1 MHPRRTYYCRLF
13 EVLPPMVARTG
24 SYSPL
29 SLATRLVQA
38 VDAPDP
44 TGAALFAV
52 SETLGSGATVF
63 YAFNPADGTIV
74 MTHATI
80 GAALAR
86 DEITLHH
93 LEDASVAARTLRD
106 QAPVI
111 LPEYVPP
118 ADAHAA
124 LGAIGVM
131 PPFSLASLPVTVGDR
146 RFGVIQAVNVAPH
159 YIGADAPAALE
170 EIGVLFGAA
179 LTSARRR
186 TDLATLGDMIA
197 RANQSLNLTATL
209 NAILR
214 GLMALVP
221 CVSASVYLDGLA
233 PDALVQVA
241 MRTEGGGERYPTTQP
256 RPLDGSLTGWVYRH
270 RQSVNVPDLYADAR
284 VLRRGPDALPPE
296 TSVRSYLMLPLM
308 VGDGP
313 VGVLVASRRTTHA
326 FTDDDLRVVERFAPL
341 AAQAVVN
348 ARLYTEAENARKRSE
363 TLLGDIADAII
374 RLDRNNVVTVWN
386 KGAERLFGY
395 TPEEVLG
402 KHPPFASLDDVPE
415 TAEMWNRV
423 LANGESFTHIEN
435 KQRHKDGRWLDTLV
449 SLSPWR
455 ERGEIVGGIVVIR
468 DITSRKELER
478 ELAQRVADGERRER
492 DTAFIA
498 RVAQACNS
506 AASESATLQTLAN
519 LTAHWADSASIVT
532 FEQDDVRLAA
542 YASRTP
548 DEDAPIRRIIE
559 ERAARQPENILEA
572 RVVAEDTPRLLDF
585 RDPSLA
591 TPLADVARAR
601 AYHTLASIPIR
612 AVGEIVGVMTVAAR
626 AATPPLDMQSIATL
640 ELVAEQAGLAIARE
654 RLNRR
659 VTAQMTAL
667 QRRERDT
674 AYIAA
679 VAQACNSA
687 GDGPAILQA
696 LADLTADWADDA
708 RVITFEDGRQAVAAY
723 ATRTP
728 EADAEIR
735 DMLIET
741 YTAGVR
747 TMRAVE
753 AARERYEPV
762 IEDLATLPMTPLLR
776 AFLARGYHSK
786 AFMPIRAE
794 GAVVGVLVAGARAE
808 TPPFDPQSLTTLEL
822 VAEQAGLAITKDRL
836 LRQVKAQ
843 VRELEEANRHK
854 DDFLAS
860 LSHELRTP
868 LNAILGFGRLIADG
882 LIDDP
887 NELHEAAEDIVASGD
902 LLLAQVNDLLDMA
915 RVGAGRM
922 AVGVDAVDI
931 ADVCRSCERVL
942 SPLITAKRQ
951 ELVIHIPPET
961 PLVRADA
968 ARLTQVVLNL
978 LTNAH
983 KFTPNSGSIT
993 VTVSTR
999 GETVT
1004 LAVQDTG
1011 IGIAPE
1017 NAALIFE
1024 PFRRVETGYARSQS
1038 GTGLGLALS
1047 RRLVELM
1054 GGTLTLASTPG
1065 TGSVFTVTLPAL
1077 LVPSLV

>member
-1 MHPRRTYYCRLF
+1 MDAP
-13 EVLPPMVARTG
+13 AG

-38 VDAPDP
+38 VDVPDP
-44 TGAALFAV
+44 TGAALSAV
-52 SETLGSGATVF
+52 GETLSSRATAF
-63 YAFNPADGTIV
+63 YAFNPVDSTIA

-80 GAALAR
+80 GMALSR
-86 DEITLHH
+86 DAITLHH
-93 LEDASVAARTLRD
+93 REDASIAARTLRD

-118 ADAHAA
+118 DDARAA
-124 LGAIGVM
+124 LNAMGLR
-131 PPFSLASLPVTVGDR
+131 PPFNLVSFPVMTGAV
-146 RFGVIQAVNVAPH
+146 RFGVIQAVNVAPR
-159 YIGADAPAALE
+159 YIGPDAPAALE

-179 LTSARRR
+179 LASARRR
-186 TDLATLGDMIA
+186 AELATLGETIA
-197 RANQSLNLTATL
+197 RVNQSLDLTATL
-209 NAILR
+209 NAILQ
-214 GLMALVP
+214 GLMTLVP
-221 CVSASVYLDGLA
+221 CVSASIYLDGLA

-241 MRTEGGGERYPTTQP
+241 MRTEGEGERYPTTQP

-270 RQSVNVPDLYADAR
+270 RQSVNVPDLFADPRA
-284 VLRRGPDALPPE
+284 LRHGPDALPPA
-296 TSVRSYLMLPLM
+296 TSVRSFLMLPLM
-308 VGDGP
+308 VGDRP
-313 VGVLVASRRTTHA
+313 VGTLIASRRKTYA
-326 FTDDDLRVVERFAPL
+326 FADDDLRIVERFAPL
-341 AAQAVVN
+341 AARAVAN
-348 ARLYTEAENARKRSE
+348 ARLYSEAENARQRSE
-363 TLLGDIADAII
+363 TLLEDIADAII
-374 RLDRNNVVTVWN
+374 RLDRDSIVAGWN
-386 KGAERLFGY
+386 KGAEHLFGY
-395 TPEEVLG
+395 TAEEVLG
-402 KHPPFASLDDVPE
+402 KHPPLVTLDDDPA
-415 TAEMWNRV
+415 TAGTWNRV
-423 LANGESFTHIEN
+423 IEHGESFTHIEN

-455 ERGEIVGGIVVIR
+455 ERGEIVGGIGVIR

-492 DTAFIA
+492 DAAFVA
-498 RVAQACNS
+498 AVAQACNS
-506 AASESATLQTLAN
+506 VASEPATLQTLAD
-519 LTAHWADSASIVT
+519 LTARWADSASVIT
-532 FEQDDVRLAA
+532 FAEGGGRLAA
-542 YASRTP
+542 YASKTP

-572 RVVAEDTPRLLDF
+572 SVIAENTPRLLDF
-585 RDPSLA
+585 RAPSPV
-591 TPLADVARAR
+591 TPLTAVARAR
-601 AYHTLASIPIR
+601 AYHTLASVPIR
-612 AVGEIVGVMTVAAR
+612 AVGEIVGVMSVAAR
-626 AATPPLDMQSIATL
+626 AATPPLDAQALTTL

-659 VTAQMTAL
+659 VTAQMTTL

-696 LADLTADWADDA
+696 LTDLTADWADDA
-708 RVITFEDGRQAVAAY
+708 RVITFEDGRQTLAAY

-728 EADAEIR
+728 EADAAIR
-735 DMLIET
+735 DLLIET
-741 YTAGVR
+741 YTTGAR

-762 IEDLATLPMTPLLR
+762 IEDLATLPMTPLLD

-808 TPPFDPQSLTTLEL
+808 TPPFDRQSLTTLEL

-843 VRELEEANRHK
+843 VQELEEANRHK

-887 NELHEAAEDIVASGD
+887 RELHEAAEDIVASGD

-922 AVGVDAVDI
+922 VVGAEAVDI

-942 SPLITAKRQ
+942 APLIAAKRQ
-951 ELVIHIPPET
+951 ELMIRIPPET
-961 PLVRADA
+961 PLVRGDA

-983 KFTPNSGSIT
+983 KFTPDGGSIT
-993 VTVSTR
+993 VAVSTT
-999 GETVT
+999 GETVSLT
-1004 LAVQDTG
+1004 VRDTG

-1017 NAALIFE
+1017 YAALIFE

-1054 GGTLTLASTPG
+1054 GGTLTLVSAPG
-1065 TGSVFTVTLPAL
+1065 TGSTFTVTLAAAHMPAL
-1077 LVPSLV
+1077 ERV

>member
-1 MHPRRTYYCRLF
+1 
-13 EVLPPMVARTG
+13 MVAPTG

-44 TGAALFAV
+44 TSAALFAV
-52 SETLGSGATVF
+52 SETLDSGATAF
-63 YAFNPADGTIV
+63 YAFNPVDSTIV

-80 GAALAR
+80 GAALSR
-86 DEITLHH
+86 DAIALHH
-93 LEDASVAARTLRD
+93 IEDASVAARTLRD

-111 LPEYVPP
+111 LPAYAPP
-118 ADAHAA
+118 DEVRAA
-124 LGAIGVM
+124 LTVIGLA
-131 PPFSLASLPVTVGDR
+131 PPFNLISFPVTVGSL
-146 RFGVIQAVNVAPH
+146 RFGIIQAVNAAPR
-159 YIGADAPAALE
+159 YVGVGAPAAIE

-179 LTSARRR
+179 LASARRR
-186 TDLATLGDMIA
+186 TELATLGETIA
-197 RANQSLNLTATL
+197 QVNQSLDLKATL

-221 CVSASVYLDGLA
+221 CVSASIYLDDLA
-233 PDALVQVA
+233 PDALVLVA
-241 MRTEGGGERYPTTQP
+241 IRTEGEGERYPTTQP
-256 RPLDGSLTGWVYRH
+256 RPLHGSLTGWVYRH
-270 RQSVNVPDLYADAR
+270 RQSVNVPDLFADAR
-284 VLRRGPDALPPE
+284 VLRSGPDALPPA

-313 VGVLVASRRTTHA
+313 VGTLVASRRQTHA
-326 FTDDDLRVVERFAPL
+326 FSDDDLRIVERFAPL

-348 ARLYTEAENARKRSE
+348 ARLYTGAETARQRSE
-363 TLLGDIADAII
+363 TLLEDMADAMI
-374 RLDRNNVVTVWN
+374 RLDRGSIVTGWN

-395 TPEEVLG
+395 TAAEALG
-402 KHPPFASLDDVPE
+402 KNPPLVPLDDEPE
-415 TAEMWNRV
+415 TAGIWRRV
-423 LANGESFTHIEN
+423 LDNGESFTHIEN
-435 KQRHKDGRWLDTLV
+435 KQRHKDGRWLDTTV

-455 ERGEIVGGIVVIR
+455 ESGEVVGVIAVVR

-478 ELAQRVADGERRER
+478 ELAQRVADGARREF
-492 DTAFIA
+492 DTAFVA
-498 RVAQACNS
+498 AVAQACNS
-506 AASESATLQTLAN
+506 VASGPETLQTLAN
-519 LTAHWADSASIVT
+519 LTAQWADSASVVT
-532 FEQDDVRLAA
+532 FEEEVRLAA

-548 DEDAPIRRIIE
+548 EEDEPIRRIIE

-572 RVVAEDTPRLLDF
+572 RVVAEKAPRLLDLR
-585 RDPSLA
+585 RDALA
-591 TPLADVARAR
+591 MPLAEAARAR
-601 AYHTLASIPIR
+601 AYHTLASVPIR
-612 AVGEIVGVMTVAAR
+612 AVGQIVGVLSVAAR
-626 AATPPLDMQSIATL
+626 AETPPLDAQAIATL

-654 RLNRR
+654 RLNWQ
-659 VTAQMTAL
+659 VTAQMTTL

-674 AYIAA
+674 AYVAA

-708 RVITFEDGRQAVAAY
+708 RVITFEDGEQSLAAY
-723 ATRTP
+723 ASRTP

-735 DMLIET
+735 ALLIET
-741 YTAGVR
+741 YATGVR
-747 TMRAVE
+747 TMQVVE

-762 IEDLATLPMTPLLR
+762 IEDLATLPVTPLLS

-794 GAVVGVLVAGARAE
+794 GAVAGVLVAGARAE
-808 TPPFDPQSLTTLEL
+808 TPPFDAQSLTTLEL

-836 LRQVKAQ
+836 LRQVSAQ
-843 VRELEEANRHK
+843 VRELEAANRHK

-887 NELHEAAEDIVASGD
+887 NERQEAAQDIVASGE

-922 AVGVDAVDI
+922 AVGSEAVDI

-951 ELVIHIPPET
+951 ELVIGVPPET
-961 PLVRADA
+961 PFVRADA

-983 KFTPNSGSIT
+983 KFTTDGGVIT
-993 VTVSTR
+993 VAVIARAERVILT
-999 GETVT
+999 
-1004 LAVQDTG
+1004 VQDTG

-1017 NAALIFE
+1017 HAALIFE

-1054 GGTLTLASTPG
+1054 GGTLTLDSAPGKGST
-1065 TGSVFTVTLPAL
+1065 FTVSLPAL
-1077 LVPSLV
+1077 PISSLVSSETG

>member
-1 MHPRRTYYCRLF
+1 
-13 EVLPPMVARTG
+13 MVARTG
-24 SYSPL
+24 LDSPL
-29 SLATRLVQA
+29 SLAARLVQA

-52 SETLGSGATVF
+52 SETLGSGATAF
-63 YAFNPADGTIV
+63 YAFNPVDGTIV
-74 MTHATI
+74 MTHATV
-80 GAALAR
+80 GAARTR
-86 DEITLHH
+86 DAIALHH
-93 LEDASVAARTLRD
+93 REDASIAARTLRD

-111 LPEYVPP
+111 VPDYAP
-118 ADAHAA
+118 IDDVRAA
-124 LGAIGVM
+124 LGAM
-131 PPFSLASLPVTVGDR
+131 SLAPPFNLVSFPVSAGDL
-146 RFGVIQAVNVAPH
+146 RFGVIQAVNVAPR
-159 YIGADAPAALE
+159 YVGPQAPAAIE

-179 LTSARRR
+179 LASARRR
-186 TDLATLGDMIA
+186 AELAMLGETIA
-197 RANQSLNLTATL
+197 RVNQSLDLGETL
-209 NAILR
+209 NAILH

-221 CVSASVYLDGLA
+221 CVSSSIYLDGLA
-233 PDALVQVA
+233 PDALVRVA
-241 MRTEGGGERYPTTQP
+241 MRSEGEGERYPTTQP

-270 RQSVNVPDLYADAR
+270 RQSVNIPDLYADPR
-284 VLRRGPDALPPE
+284 VLRRGPDALPPA
-296 TSVRSYLMLPLM
+296 TSVRSFLMLPLM
-308 VGDGP
+308 VGDHP
-313 VGVLVASRRTTHA
+313 VGTLVASRRTTHA
-326 FTDDDLRVVERFAPL
+326 FTDDDLRIAERFAPL
-341 AAQAVVN
+341 AAQAVAN
-348 ARLYTEAENARKRSE
+348 ARLYTEAENARQRSE
-363 TLLGDIADAII
+363 TLLEDLADAII
-374 RLDRNNVVTVWN
+374 RFDRESIITGWN

-395 TPEEVLG
+395 TAEEVLG
-402 KHPPFASLDDVPE
+402 THPPLVPLDDESE
-415 TAEMWNRV
+415 TAGVWDRV
-423 LANGESFTHIEN
+423 LERGESFTHIEN

-455 ERGEIVGGIVVIR
+455 ERGEIVGVIGVIR
-468 DITSRKELER
+468 DITSRKELES
-478 ELAQRVADGERRER
+478 ELAQRVADGARRER
-492 DTAFIA
+492 DAAFVA
-498 RVAQACNS
+498 AVAQACNS
-506 AASESATLQTLAN
+506 VASESATLQTLAN
-519 LTAHWADSASIVT
+519 LTAQWADSASVVT
-532 FEQDDVRLAA
+532 FAEEGARLAA
-542 YASRTP
+542 YSSRTP

-559 ERAARQPENILEA
+559 ERADRQPENILEA
-572 RVVAEDTPRLLDF
+572 RVVAENTPRLLDF
-585 RDPSLA
+585 RIPSLV

-601 AYHTLASIPIR
+601 AYHTLASLPIR
-612 AVGEIVGVMTVAAR
+612 AVGEIVGVMSVAAR
-626 AATPPLDMQSIATL
+626 AATPPLDTQALATL

-654 RLNRR
+654 RLNQQ
-659 VTAQMTAL
+659 VAAQMTTL

-674 AYIAA
+674 AYVAT

-696 LADLTADWADDA
+696 LADLTTDWADDA
-708 RVITFEDGRQAVAAY
+708 RVITFADGGQTLAAY

-735 DMLIET
+735 DLLIET
-741 YTAGVR
+741 YTSRVR

-762 IEDLATLPMTPLLR
+762 VEDLATLPMTPLLA

-794 GAVVGVLVAGARAE
+794 GAVVGVLVAGSRAE
-808 TPPFDPQSLTTLEL
+808 TPPFDHQSLTTLEL

-843 VRELEEANRHK
+843 VQELEEANRHK

-887 NELHEAAEDIVASGD
+887 HELHEAAEDIVASGN

-922 AVGVDAVDI
+922 VVGAEAVDI
-931 ADVCRSCERVL
+931 GDVCRSCERVL
-942 SPLITAKRQ
+942 SPLIAAKRQ
-951 ELVIHIPPET
+951 ELAIHIPPQT
-961 PLVRADA
+961 PPVRADA

-983 KFTPNSGSIT
+983 KFTPDGGAIT
-993 VTVSTR
+993 VSVSAR
-999 GETVT
+999 GETVALT
-1004 LAVQDTG
+1004 VRDTG

-1017 NAALIFE
+1017 YATLIFE

-1054 GGTLTLASTPG
+1054 GGTLTLDSTLG
-1065 TGSVFTVTLPAL
+1065 TGSTFTVTLPAL
-1077 LVPSLV
+1077 PIPSLV

>member
-1 MHPRRTYYCRLF
+1 MA
-13 EVLPPMVARTG
+13 ARPG
-24 SYSPL
+24 PYSPL

-52 SETLGSGATVF
+52 SETLGSRATAF
-63 YAFNPADGTIV
+63 YAFNPVDSTIV

-80 GAALAR
+80 GMALSR
-86 DEITLHH
+86 DAIASHH
-93 LEDASVAARTLRD
+93 QEDASIAARTLRD
-106 QAPVI
+106 QSPVI
-111 LPEYVPP
+111 LPEYAPYDE
-118 ADAHAA
+118 ARDA
-124 LGAIGVM
+124 LGAMGLR
-131 PPFSLASLPVTVGDR
+131 PPFNLISFPVTVGAV
-146 RFGVIQAVNVAPH
+146 RFGVIQAVNAAPH
-159 YIGADAPAALE
+159 YVGADAPAALE
-170 EIGVLFGAA
+170 EIGILFGATLA
-179 LTSARRR
+179 SARRR
-186 TDLATLGDMIA
+186 TELATLGETIA
-197 RANQSLNLTATL
+197 RVNQSLDLPTTL
-209 NAILR
+209 NAILQR
-214 GLMALVP
+214 LMALVP
-221 CVSASVYLDGLA
+221 CVTASIYLDGLA
-233 PDALVQVA
+233 PGALVQVA
-241 MRTEGGGERYPTTQP
+241 MRTEGEGERYPTTQP

-270 RQSVNVPDLYADAR
+270 RQSVNVSDILADAR
-284 VLRRGPDALPPE
+284 TLRQGPDALPAA
-296 TSVRSYLMLPLM
+296 TSVRSFLMLPLM
-308 VGDGP
+308 AGDSP
-313 VGVLVASRRTTHA
+313 VGVLIASRRKTHA
-326 FTDDDLRVVERFAPL
+326 FTDDDLRIVEQFAPL
-341 AAQAVVN
+341 AARAVVN
-348 ARLYTEAENARKRSE
+348 ARLYTEAENARQRSE
-363 TLLGDIADAII
+363 ALLEDIADAII
-374 RLDRNNVVTVWN
+374 RLDRNSIVAGWN

-395 TPEEVLG
+395 TAAEVLG
-402 KHPPFASLDDVPE
+402 KHPPLVSLDDDPA
-415 TAEMWNRV
+415 TAGIWNRV
-423 LANGESFTHIEN
+423 IEHGESFTHIEN

-455 ERGEIVGGIVVIR
+455 ERGAIVGGIGVIR
-468 DITSRKELER
+468 DITSRMELEH
-478 ELAQRVADGERRER
+478 ELAQRVADGERREH
-492 DTAFIA
+492 DAAFVA
-498 RVAQACNS
+498 AVAQACNS
-506 AASESATLQTLAN
+506 VGSEPATLQALAN
-519 LTAHWADSASIVT
+519 LAARWADSASVIT
-532 FEQDDVRLAA
+532 FAEGGSRVAA
-542 YASRTP
+542 YASKTP

-572 RVVAEDTPRLLDF
+572 RVVAENTPRLLDF
-585 RDPSLA
+585 RVPTSA
-591 TPLADVARAR
+591 TPLAAVAQAR
-601 AYHTLASIPIR
+601 GYHTLASVPIR
-612 AVGEIVGVMTVAAR
+612 AVGEIVGVMSVAAR
-626 AATPPLDMQSIATL
+626 AATPPLDAQAVTTL

-654 RLNRR
+654 RLNRQ
-659 VTAQMTAL
+659 VILQMTTL

-674 AYIAA
+674 AYVAA

-696 LADLTADWADDA
+696 LTNLTADWADDA
-708 RVITFEDGRQAVAAY
+708 RVITFEEGRQTLAAY

-728 EADAEIR
+728 EADAAIR
-735 DMLIET
+735 DLLIET

-762 IEDLATLPMTPLLR
+762 IEDLATLPMTPLLA

-794 GAVVGVLVAGARAE
+794 GAVVGVLVAGARAA
-808 TPPFDPQSLTTLEL
+808 TPPFDAQSLTTLEL

-836 LRQVKAQ
+836 LRQVEAQ

-922 AVGVDAVDI
+922 TVGAEAVDI
-931 ADVCRSCERVL
+931 TDVCRSCERVL

-951 ELVIHIPPET
+951 ELAIHIPPET

-983 KFTPNSGSIT
+983 KFTPDGGSIT
-993 VTVSTR
+993 VAVSAA
-999 GETVT
+999 GETVALT
-1004 LAVQDTG
+1004 VRDTG

-1017 NAALIFE
+1017 YAALIFE

-1054 GGTLTLASTPG
+1054 GGTLTLRSAPG
-1065 TGSVFTVTLPAL
+1065 TGSTFTVTLAVAHVPAL
-1077 LVPSLV
+1077 ERV